1 MAARARMNPSSPPD
15 AGPPKPAPIAGL
27 AIELIWIG
35 FGIAIFAAG
44 LVAWTSYRSNDDY
57 IQIAHWVSHSE
68 LVIQT
73 IEQARSHKQTALDAA
88 DAYWR
93 DGNPLQFDQF
103 QIALAKIRQD
113 LDRLSAL
120 VADNHSQ
127 LTRVRGI
134 DDSMAKLDHLAADLK
149 RMAAGHDRQTTVSSP
164 EFTALRAEVE
174 NVRGGLVR
182 MDEAE
187 RQMLAVRSLRAR
199 DATRRSRVVMAV
211 GGSVVVL
218 WLILMGAAAAALL
231 SRYRRSTDALE
242 LSGRQLEQANATLE
256 ERVRDRSTALG
267 AQNALL
273 ESILNS
279 LPDAVVMVDKNLRPV
294 LMNPAARRELRADL
308 RPSDWLSQYELFAAG
323 STTPL
328 TPDQMFVARALSGQV
343 IEGFELRVR
352 ERVTGRERWIDASV
366 RPLPGPD
373 GAIQGALLVLRDV
386 TGRYDAKI
394 ERALFASVASFV
406 PDAVLSLSPQGI
418 VTSWNAGAERLF
430 GYRSDEVL
438 GRSYALSVPEDRRG
452 EPQKVAA
459 LLVAGKPV
467 ENFETRVIRK
477 DGTEVDVVVSA
488 SAIRTFPGRI
498 EGYAIT
504 ARDNTEHKRLHKEL
518 QRARDLAIEAA
529 QTRATFLANMSHEIR
544 TPLNA
549 IVGMAELLQLTDL
562 NREQRERASI
572 IESSSKLLIAIVN
585 DILDF
590 TKLSAGRVVLEKIVF
605 DLRELARTTV
615 AAFREAAA
623 QKPIALDLHLH
634 ENLPPRLKGDPNRL
648 RQILNNLISNAIKFT
663 SQGAVTVSVGKD
675 HDSAQEQSIRF
686 EVRDTGI
693 GIAREVQA
701 GLFEPFVQAESST
714 ARRYG
719 GTGLG
724 LVISAQLA
732 RQMGGE
738 ITIESEPGR
747 GSTFSFTARF
757 ETAGEDDEVEFP
769 RVSTDGERAAPA
781 EAGASRASSWS
792 NGRGGLT
799 QTPNRSN
806 RAQRVLVVED
816 NPVNRELAAEQL
828 RVLGHHG
835 DIVGDAQAALD
846 ALSRQNYDLVLMD
859 CEMPVMD
866 GYEATREIRRR
877 EGGGRRVVIVAM
889 TANATHEQRD
899 RCIEAGM
906 DDFLSKPVRLQ
917 TLGDKLASW
926 SENLNGVAHGGKA
939 REPAEEFA
947 SPAAAH
953 DAPPAESE
961 LDSQTLRELQELSTA
976 TGDDVLRKL
985 VEAFLSELP
994 DRLAALKS
1002 ALDAGDLV
1010 ALGRAA
1016 HAMKS
1021 AAAIGALRYANLC
1034 GTVESYALAN
1044 RRSEALAF
1052 ARALVDESDQIPAI
1066 LRRAAGMRA

>member
-1 MAARARMNPSSPPD
+1 M
-15 AGPPKPAPIAGL
+15 
-27 AIELIWIG
+27 G
-35 FGIAIFAAG
+35 FGVAILAAA
-44 LVAWTSYRSNDDY
+44 LVAWTSYRSNNVY
-57 IQIAHWVSHSE
+57 VEIAHRVSHSE
-68 LVIQT
+68 LVIDN
-73 IEQARSHKQTALDAA
+73 IEQARSHKQSAVDAV
-88 DAYWR
+88 DGYWR
-93 DGNPLQFDQF
+93 DGDPMLLDQF
-103 QIALAKIRQD
+103 QNALVKIRGD

-127 LTRVRGI
+127 LTRVRGVE
-134 DDSMAKLDHLAADLK
+134 DSLAKLDHIAADLK
-149 RMAAGHDRQTTVSSP
+149 RMAAGHERQTTVSSP
-164 EFTALRAEVE
+164 EFSELRAEVE
-174 NVRGGLVR
+174 NVQRGLVEL
-182 MDEAE
+182 DAAE
-187 RQMLAVRSLRAR
+187 RQMLAARSLRAR

-218 WLILMGAAAAALL
+218 WLILMGAAAAVLL

-242 LSGRQLEQANATLE
+242 LSGRQLERANATLE
-256 ERVRDRSTALG
+256 ERVRDRSAALA
-267 AQNALL
+267 AQNAFL

-279 LPDAVVMVDKNLRPV
+279 LPDAVVMVDKDLRPV
-294 LMNPAARRELRADL
+294 LMNPAAKRELRGDVL
-308 RPSDWLSQYELFAAG
+308 RPADWFSEYEVFTAA

-328 TPDQMFVARALSGQV
+328 SPDQMFVTRALSGEV

-352 ERVTGRERWIDASV
+352 EKVTGRERWIDASV
-366 RPLPGPD
+366 RPVKGPD
-373 GAIQGALLVLRDV
+373 GSIRGALLVLRDV

-418 VTSWNAGAERLF
+418 ITSWNAGAERLF
-430 GYRSDEVL
+430 GYRSSEVL
-438 GRSYALSVPEDRRG
+438 GRSITLSVRPG
-452 EPQKVAA
+452 EPQKVVA
-459 LLVAGKPV
+459 LLGAGKPV
-467 ENFETRVIRK
+467 ENFETRVFRK
-477 DGTEVDVVVSA
+477 DGTPVDILISA

-498 EGYAIT
+498 EGYALT
-504 ARDNTEHKRLHKEL
+504 ARDNTEQKRLHEEL

-529 QTRATFLANMSHEIR
+529 QTRAEFLANMSHEIR

-562 NREQRERASI
+562 NPQQRERAAI
-572 IESSSKLLIAIVN
+572 IETSSKLLMAIVN

-605 DLRELARTTV
+605 DPGELVNSTV

-623 QKPIALDLHLH
+623 QKDIALDAHLH

-663 SQGAVTVSVGKD
+663 SQGAVSISVARGDDDRKD
-675 HDSAQEQSIRF
+675 DGTKEDTIRF

-693 GIAREVQA
+693 GIAREIQPR
-701 GLFEPFVQAESST
+701 LFEPFVQAESST

-732 RQMGGE
+732 RQMGGD
-738 ITIESEPGR
+738 ITLESEPGV

-757 ETAGEDDEVEFP
+757 EKASDNDEVESP
-769 RVSTDGERAAPA
+769 SVSGDGEP
-781 EAGASRASSWS
+781 ASRAEALASLDSTLS
-792 NGRGGLT
+792 NGRGGAT
-799 QTPNRSN
+799 RAPNRSN
-806 RAQRVLVVED
+806 HSHRVLVVED

-835 DIVGDAQAALD
+835 DIVGDAQAAFD
-846 ALSRQNYDLVLMD
+846 ALSRHDYDLVLMD

-866 GYEATREIRRR
+866 GYQATREIRRR
-877 EGGGRRVVIVAM
+877 ESGGRHVVIIAM

-899 RCIEAGM
+899 RCLEAGM

-917 TLGDKLASW
+917 TLEAMLESW
-926 SENLNGVAHGGKA
+926 SAGWNGVRSGVAMKSAKEFAPPPSAHG
-939 REPAEEFA
+939 
-947 SPAAAH
+947 
-953 DAPPAESE
+953 APHSESE
-961 LDSQTLRELQELSTA
+961 LDSQTLSELRELSKA

-985 VEAFLSELP
+985 VETFLSELP
-994 DRLAALKS
+994 ERLAALKS

-1021 AAAIGALRYANLC
+1021 AASIGALRYANLC
-1034 GTVESYALAN
+1034 GTVESHALAN
-1044 RRSEALAF
+1044 QRDEALAL
-1052 ARALVDESDQIPAI
+1052 ARMLVDESGEIPAI
-1066 LRRAAGMRA
+1066 LRRAAGLSP